1 LAILRGFC
9 YNVSHSAV
17 QEEAPMERQV
27 ELKVGGKTVPLNPF
41 VRKVILN
48 TVLGLIRSLKKVR
61 PEQEILLS
69 IGPQEEP

>member
-1 LAILRGFC
+1 
-9 YNVSHSAV
+9 
-17 QEEAPMERQV
+17 MERQV